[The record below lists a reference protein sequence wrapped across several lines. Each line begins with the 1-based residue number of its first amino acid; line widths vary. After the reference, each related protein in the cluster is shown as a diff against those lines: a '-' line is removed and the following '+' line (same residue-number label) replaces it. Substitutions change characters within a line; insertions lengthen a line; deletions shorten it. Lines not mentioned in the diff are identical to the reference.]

1 MSLILPIQ
9 LAGHR
14 WVPCKKVSEQREE
27 GLFTKISTGLW
38 IVIISELRKWP
49 CNLSLRVLSRVLVPA
64 IFSVPVLDGVMASME

>member
-9 LAGHR
+9 VAGHR

-38 IVIISELRKWP
+38 IVIMYELRKWP
-49 CNLSLRVLSRVLVPA
+49 CNLSVKVLSRALVPA
-64 IFSVPVLDGVMASME
+64 IFSARGLDDVTAYME